1 LLREQGVEPEIVK
14 YLEEA
19 PDAATLKTLLSMM
32 DMAPREL
39 LRKREKEYKE
49 LDLADPSLGDDEI
62 VAVMV
67 EHPRLIERP
76 IVVNGDRAVM
86 GRPTERVLEVLDR

>member
-1 LLREQGVEPEIVK
+1 MLREQGVEPEIVK

>member
-14 YLEEA
+14 YLEDP
-19 PDAATLKTLLSMM
+19 PDRDTLKKLLTMLG
-32 DMAPREL
+32 MAPRDL
-39 LRKREKEYKE
+39 LRKREKEYSE
-49 LDLADPSLGDDEI
+49 LGLKDPSLGDESIID
-62 VAVMV
+62 AMV

-86 GRPTERVLEVLDR
+86 GRPTERILEIL